1 MKNQIYVWDNM
12 VRFFHWT
19 LVLVFTIA
27 YLTGEELDL
36 VHAYAGYYIMG
47 LIVVRIIWGFIG
59 TKYAR
64 FSQFI
69 RSPQAAFNYLK
80 ELFSSQKDNNEEK
93 YIGHNPAGG
102 WMVIMLLLSILA
114 TGYSGLK
121 VYGLEGNGPLAISAT
136 EYSQTQQSN
145 LINVSDDGV
154 HENEQDEEFW
164 EGIHEFLANF
174 TVLLILLHVGGVI
187 LSSRKHHTNLIK
199 AMITGFKNINIK

>member
-1 MKNQIYVWDNM
+1 M

-59 TKYAR
+59 SKYAR

-69 RSPQAAFNYLK
+69 TSPTAAIDYLK
-80 ELFSSQKDNNEEK
+80 ALFTLKNGQEHEKK

-102 WMVIMLLLSILA
+102 WMTIALLISILA

-121 VYGLEGNGPLAISAT
+121 VYGLEGNGPLAVSTA
-136 EYSQTQQSN
+136 EYSQVQQAGF
-145 LINVSDDGV
+145 IKVSDDED
-154 HENEQDEEFW
+154 HNNEQGEEFW
-164 EGIHEFLANF
+164 EEIHEFLANF
-174 TVLLILLHVGGVI
+174 TVLLIFLHVGGVL
-187 LSSRKHHTNLIK
+187 LSSRKHKQNLVK
-199 AMITGFKNINIK
+199 SMITGYKESKSDK